1 MESLLILALVTCT
14 ESPSVCTKTEGPE
27 VTKGRN
33 EGVSLVQV
41 CDIAPEEVGASPV
54 RFKALLEDG
63 VYYFTLEP
71 KCKDV

>member
-27 VTKGRN
+27 
-33 EGVSLVQV
+33 GVSLVQV

-54 RFKALLEDG
+54 QFKALLEDG
-63 VYYFTLEP
+63 VYYFFLEP

>member
-33 EGVSLVQV
+33 EGLYMVQV
-41 CDIAPEEVGASPV
+41 CDIAPEEEGVL
-54 RFKALLEDG
+54 RYKANVDG
-63 VYYFTLEP
+63 QVYLVNL
-71 KCKDV
+71 KA

>member
-14 ESPSVCTKTEGPE
+14 ESPSVCTKTEGA
-27 VTKGRN
+27 
-33 EGVSLVQV
+33 EGLYMVQV

-54 RFKALLEDG
+54 QFKALLEDG